1 MATIRR
7 TGFGTIFEVENEKV
21 GIGTTGNQTNTVQVL
36 GETKASLTLV
46 AGLSTLTTY
55 QGFVDS
61 NAEFGNSNVD
71 INSQSGTMGNIEI
84 CHGDFNVSSASTL
97 TSSVNQLT
105 LTDSF
110 SVPTGNTD
118 SRIHCQTPG
127 SMRFNE
133 DLETLEFY
141 TGEMWKTVNSFKNI
155 GNRGRGVFAAGV
167 LTSGSESR
175 IIDFI
180 NIASGGNAQ
189 NFGEAF
195 PQVESRVAGTGNE
208 VRGLF
213 AGTNDSDSREIIEYV
228 TTASAG
234 DSIDFGNLSEGRGT
248 MGAAASS
255 TRGIFM
261 AGREPGVRNTIDY
274 VEIMTTG
281 NAIDFG
287 DCTEAAMW
295 VSANNSTTRAIRM
308 GGEAP
313 SGPHGG
319 RLDTIDFVTITSKG
333 DAVDFGNLT
342 LKRGETASCSSATRG
357 ITAGGAPGSFSAID
371 FITMA
376 SEGNAIR
383 FGDLTGRTT
392 SLAAGASNGTR
403 GVIAGGYTSS
413 SSNAID
419 FVLFSSTGNAQDFG
433 DLTAPRWSLGG
444 LSDSHGG
451 LGGF

>member
-1 MATIRR
+1 MTKKIEFTDRAKKQIEKIISEDQLKKFFRISVKGGGCS
-7 TGFGTIFEVENEKV
+7 GFKYDFSFDDK
-21 GIGTTGNQTNTVQVL
+21 
-36 GETKASLTLV
+36 
-46 AGLSTLTTY
+46 
-55 QGFVDS
+55 
-61 NAEFGNSNVD
+61 
-71 INSQSGTMGNIEI
+71 INSEDILFGKAVIDVESKAGALGDIVIE
-84 CHGDFNVSSASTL
+84 GDVTVSSASTFC
-97 TSSVNQLT
+97 SSLNQLT

-118 SRIHCQTPG
+118 SRIHCQTAG

-175 IIDFI
+175 TVDFI

-195 PQVESRVAGTGNE
+195 PQVESRVTGTGNA

-213 AGTNDSDSREIIEYV
+213 AGTNDSDSHDIIEYI
-228 TTASAG
+228 TPSSAG

-261 AGREPGVRNTIDY
+261 AGREPGVRNVIDY

-287 DCTEAAMW
+287 DCTDQAMW
-295 VSANNSTTRAIRM
+295 VSCNNSTTRAIRM
-308 GGEAP
+308 GGENSVAP
-313 SGPHGG
+313 SNQGG
-319 RLDTIDFVTITSKG
+319 RLDTIDFVTISSKG
-333 DAVDFGNLT
+333 NAVDFGKLT
-342 LKRGETASCSSATRG
+342 SKRGETASCSSTTRG
-357 ITAGGAPGSFSAID
+357 ITAGGSPTQSKHQLD
-371 FITMA
+371 YITLA
-376 SEGNAIR
+376 SEGNAIV
-383 FGDLTGRTT
+383 FGDLTGR
-392 SLAAGASNGTR
+392 SVALAAGVSNGTR
-403 GVIAGGYTSS
+403 GVIAGGYLSPGS
-413 SSNAID
+413 VNSID
-419 FVLFSSTGNAQDFG
+419 FVLFSTTGNAQDFG
-433 DLTAPRWSLGG
+433 ELTVDRWSLGG
-444 LSDSHGG
+444 ASDSHGG